1 MRKTRNFLGT
11 PFEDSKETTLTGR
24 GLLPWEQKVA
34 DEKTG
39 KRKFH
44 GAFTGG
50 FQAGYKN
57 TCGSETG
64 FTPAQFTSSR
74 RSRQQVTQDV
84 KQFMDD
90 EDEMEIVIG
99 ANLRPKEEFQ
109 TKGEG
114 VGVKLYRLMTQGESP
129 VKRPVFGPTMP
140 PQAYSVDLPPIKS
153 DLCGLGHVSGAVL
166 RAELPKPASSQRIRS
181 LFTDEIEYDAEE
193 CQGPAL
199 RPTEKVQQSLV
210 EGKLVAGFRLATPLQ
225 PATRTYPPPTLPKD
239 YNPRPFLLAFQPH
252 PSFSPRLLDPNKRQ
266 SLLEERREPA
276 LCQHVLNS
284 SDLER
289 ISKMKSFVRSSERM
303 MNTAAS
309 DLAALPFSEDPK
321 KRDRLYRFICT
332 KEGKELGGIAPMA
345 VLLTQLMTASQL
357 DKEEEEFAV
366 FYSQMKGKKDPS
378 VPAKVPDIV
387 NTRSIQPWKPAELL
401 CMRFNVPEPAITTAE
416 LRREDEFRQQ
426 VLPVVR
432 STAGKTQGE
441 PVSRPL
447 LLSDPSFLDLF
458 KSIFEPDLSAS
469 AETTLDLPIGTK
481 RTR

>member
-24 GLLPWEQKVA
+24 GLLPWEQKVS

-50 FQAGYKN
+50 FEAGYKN

-114 VGVKLYRLMTQGESP
+114 VGVKLYRLITQGENP

-140 PQAYSVDLPPIKS
+140 PQAYNVDLPPIKS
-153 DLCGLGHVSGAVL
+153 DLGGLGYISGAVIHV
-166 RAELPKPASSQRIRS
+166 ETQKPANSQRIRS
-181 LFTDEIEYDAEE
+181 LFTEEIEYENEE
-193 CQGPAL
+193 SQGPAL
-199 RPTEKVQQSLV
+199 RPIDRVKQDQP
-210 EGKLVAGFRLATPLQ
+210 EGKLLTGFKLATPIQ
-225 PATRTYPPPTLPKD
+225 PALRTYPPPPLPKD

-266 SLLEERREPA
+266 SLLEEPRGPA
-276 LCQHVLNS
+276 LCQHVLNP

-289 ISKMKSFVRSSERM
+289 ISKLKSFVRSSERLV
-303 MNTAAS
+303 NPAAS
-309 DLAALPFSEDPK
+309 DVAALPFSENPR

-345 VLLTQLMTASQL
+345 VFPIQLMTASQL
-357 DKEEEEFAV
+357 DLEEEEFETI
-366 FYSQMKGKKDPS
+366 YSQMKGKKE
-378 VPAKVPDIV
+378 VCAPAKVPDIV
-387 NTRSIQPWKPAELL
+387 NTRSIQPWRPAEVL
-401 CMRFNVPEPAITTAE
+401 CMRFNIPEPMITAAE
-416 LRREDEFRQQ
+416 LRKEAEFSTQI
-426 VLPVVR
+426 LPIVH
-432 STAGKTQGE
+432 STALKTQGE
-441 PVSRPL
+441 AVARPL
-447 LLSDPSFLDLF
+447 LLSDPSFQDLF
-458 KSIFEPDLSAS
+458 KSIFEPDLSTTP
-469 AETTLDLPIGTK
+469 ETTLDLSIGSK